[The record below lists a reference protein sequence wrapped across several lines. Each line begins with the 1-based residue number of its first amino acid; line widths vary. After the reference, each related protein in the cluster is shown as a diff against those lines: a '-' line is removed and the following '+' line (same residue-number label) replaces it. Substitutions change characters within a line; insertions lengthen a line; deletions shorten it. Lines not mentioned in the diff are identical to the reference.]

1 MKIAI
6 DESGDTGRKLWKG
19 SSRWFILVAVIVPE
33 SAPGCGITCQA
44 VDAYRRQYTDDYE
57 LHFSH
62 NSHEQHLD
70 FMHYMHDKDFVYAGV
85 VIDKRKLLLKNPFIL
100 SSKMSLLQ
108 YAFDNLFDRLQPWL
122 DDPIVLMDSSGS
134 RHFNQILGHH
144 LLRLYGGKDTRDV
157 HKIRQVKSVDS
168 ASEPLV
174 QLADY
179 VAGAIH
185 HHVDPSYPSESFEKY
200 LADKGKLF
208 FC

>member
-6 DESGDTGRKLWKG
+6 DESGDTGRKLWRG
-19 SSRWFILVAVIVPE
+19 SSRWFILAAVIVPE

-44 VDAYRRQYTDDYE
+44 VEAYRRNFTNDPE

-70 FMHYMHDKDFVYAGV
+70 FMHYMHDKDFVYASV
-85 VIDKRKLLLKNPFIL
+85 VIDKRKLLLRNPFVL

-108 YAFDNLFDRLQPWL
+108 YAFDNLFAQLQPWL

-134 RHFNQILGHH
+134 RHFNQVLGHH
-144 LLRLYGGKDTRDV
+144 LLRLYGSDNKTGI
-157 HKIRQVKSVDS
+157 HKIKQIKSVDS

-185 HHVDPSYPSESFEKY
+185 HHLDKSYSSETFEKY
-200 LADKGKLF
+200 LQDKGKLF
-208 FC
+208 YC

>member
-6 DESGDTGRKLWKG
+6 DESGDTGRKLGRG
-19 SSRWFILVAVIVPE
+19 SSPWFILAAAIVPE

-44 VDAYRRQYTDDYE
+44 IYAYKRNFGDGGE

-62 NSHEQHLD
+62 DSHKEHLD
-70 FMHYMHDKDFVYAGV
+70 FLHYMHDKEFVYAAV
-85 VIDKRKLLLKNPFIL
+85 VVDKAKLMHTNPNVL
-100 SSKMSLLQ
+100 SSKLALLE
-108 YAFDNLFDRLQPWL
+108 YSFDHLFDQLQPWL

-144 LLRLYGGKDTRDV
+144 LLRLFGEKPATEI
-157 HKIRQVKSVDS
+157 HQIRQVRAVDS

-179 VAGAIH
+179 IAGAIH
-185 HHVDPSYPSESFEKY
+185 HHIDPHYPSESYEKY
-200 LADKGKLF
+200 LAGKGKIF
-208 FC
+208 WC